1 MANLRLRAIYKTG
14 FHNRNLGDNCTILQG
29 YYHDVISVSGVKLVH
44 SDPQSKIDNFWSTIL
59 YRGYMVL
66 HPTQVRANYL
76 QLIDNLLEAIPDSI
90 LESQQQANTSTRCF
104 KLDTMLL
111 IHTTS
116 DFPLCNHPCFSLVVL
131 LLWLTSISLHIGYF
145 RV

>member
-1 MANLRLRAIYKTG
+1 MNDDYG
-14 FHNRNLGDNCTILQG
+14 
-29 YYHDVISVSGVKLVH
+29 VISVSEVKLVH
-44 SDPQSKIDNFWSTIL
+44 SDPLSKNDNFGNTS
-59 YRGYMVL
+59 YMVL
-66 HPTQVRANYL
+66 HPTQVRGNYL

-131 LLWLTSISLHIGYF
+131 LL
-145 RV
+145 